1 MIHEYKTMSV
11 FGTPK
16 DRTDRVETLDRQLGF
31 DDWTRVGMDVTNE
44 QTALWYRRVHK
55 EDRKTPPS

>member
-16 DRTDRVETLDRQLGF
+16 SRTERVEALDRNLGF
-31 DDWTRVGMDVTNE
+31 EEWVRVGMDVTKE

-55 EDRKTPPS
+55 ENRETAQ